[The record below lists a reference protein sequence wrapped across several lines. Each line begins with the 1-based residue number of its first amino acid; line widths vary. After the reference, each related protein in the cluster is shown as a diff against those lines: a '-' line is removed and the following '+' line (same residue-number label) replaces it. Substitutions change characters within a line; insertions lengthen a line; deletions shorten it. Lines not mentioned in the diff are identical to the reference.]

1 MFMMS
6 FRRRREWC
14 GAVVA
19 LAVAIGFTLANG
31 VLAYAPCFRPCP
43 SPAAPPMLF
52 FFPPKDPPL
61 QAALLHDAS
70 KNPLSL
76 YSSPDHTI

>member
-1 MFMMS
+1 MV
-6 FRRRREWC
+6 WC
-14 GAVVA
+14 GGGIGSCDRIYIGQWGVSICALLSPMSESRGAADVV
-19 LAVAIGFTLANG
+19 
-31 VLAYAPCFRPCP
+31 
-43 SPAAPPMLF
+43 